1 MMKLKQGG
9 FGLMEVMVSV
19 GLTGVLSYIVMQ
31 QSDMS
36 SKQQAKANYNQALNT
51 LTTSIQAELS
61 KSENC
66 SASLRNLAYGTMA
79 SPTVVTIIRKG
90 IVNTVTTPPTITN
103 GPTLFETRKSGSIGI
118 YIDQMGLM
126 KRPLDNKKVL
136 RVHFKPGD
144 ISGTGVIKNKA
155 QLGGKSISKDF
166 LISATDN
173 VAGTVI
179 LSCQSESTN
188 LLSSAC
194 ASLPGGVWNN
204 LTKKCEVSGVVTDTD
219 LRPLWSTASG
229 GISPNKP
236 ADVPNGE
243 VTCQKSSKRCSR
255 TNANCNLPACPANHY
270 PGTAWEWDRKQS
282 TWDYACMKSAKCVF
296 RSTQAGWMVKP

>member
-1 MMKLKQGG
+1 MRLKQGG

-31 QSDMS
+31 QTDMS

-51 LTTSIQAELS
+51 LTSSIQAELA

-66 SASLRNLAYGTMA
+66 TATLRNMAYGTMA
-79 SPTVVTIIRKG
+79 SPTVVSVIRKG

-103 GPTLFETRKSGSIGI
+103 GPVLFQTRKRGSVGI
-118 YIDQMGLM
+118 YIDEMGLM

-136 RVHFKPGD
+136 RVHFRPGD
-144 ISGTGVIKNKA
+144 ISGAGVIKDKA
-155 QLGGKSISKDF
+155 QLLGGKSISKDF

-173 VAGTVI
+173 GTLI
-179 LSCQSESTN
+179 QSCQSESTN

-194 ASLPGGVWNN
+194 ASLPGGVWNDT
-204 LTKKCEVSGVVTDTD
+204 TKKCEISGIVTDAD
-219 LRPLWSTASG
+219 LIPLWNLSSG
-229 GISPNKP
+229 GISPIKP
-236 ADVPNGE
+236 ADVANGE

-255 TNANCNLPACPANHY
+255 SGGDCSLPACPANHY
-270 PGTAWEWDRKQS
+270 QGAAWEWDRQQS
-282 TWDYACMKSAKCVF
+282 AWDKACMKSAKCMF
-296 RSTQAGWMVKP
+296 RATQAGWMVKP